1 MKVGILTWFSGYN
14 YGARAQSYA
23 LLKVVS
29 GMGHDCEF
37 VNFELKNFKKYCRKG
52 NLNCWYPYRR
62 PIRAAKCY
70 IRCFRYERDLK
81 GMPISAKVHSAEEID
96 NLGYDMIIIGSD
108 SVFNIH
114 HPMFHPVYY
123 GVGLKK
129 TPYMFYAPSCESMD
143 GAEKLPKELCD
154 ALCHAKAIS
163 VRDENTKKIISRAL
177 EKSDS
182 RHIPVLPDPSLLYDY
197 QDITRPIREK
207 KYILLYSFSNW
218 GKYSEEFRHYAKER
232 DLKIISVG
240 RYCPWA
246 DFSYDMASVSQW
258 MGCFVNAKLVLTDS
272 FHGAVFG
279 IKNGK
284 PLVLMSRED
293 KRQKILEL
301 LKMCGID
308 RGIFYDGQNLDE
320 YLKSVEIQYTDVD
333 DMLEVLKQSATE
345 FLRYSLK
352 GSLI

>member
-37 VNFELKNFKKYCRKG
+37 VNFEPKNFKKYCRKG

-62 PIRAAKCY
+62 PVRAAKCY

-81 GMPISAKVHSAEEID
+81 KVPISAKVRSAEEID
-96 NLGYDMIIIGSD
+96 SLGYDMIIIGSD

-123 GVGLKK
+123 GVGIKK

-143 GAEKLPKELCD
+143 SEEKLPKELCD
-154 ALCHAKAIS
+154 ALRHAKAVS
-163 VRDENTKKIISRAL
+163 VRDENTKKIIWRAL
-177 EKSDS
+177 EKADGREIS
-182 RHIPVLPDPSLLYDY
+182 VLPDPSLMYDY
-197 QDITRPIREK
+197 RDIIKQVGK
-207 KYILLYSFSNW
+207 KNYILLYSFSNW
-218 GKYSEEFRHYAKER
+218 GKYSDQFRYYAKER
-232 DLKIISVG
+232 NLKIISVG

-246 DFSYDMASVSQW
+246 DFSYDMASVGQW
-258 MGCFVNAKLVLTDS
+258 MGCFINARIVLTDS

-279 IKNGK
+279 IKNRK
-284 PLVLMSRED
+284 PLVIMSRED
-293 KRQKILEL
+293 KRQKIQEL
-301 LKMCGID
+301 LKTCGID
-308 RGIFYDGQNLDE
+308 HGYFYDGQDLDE
-320 YLKSVEIQYTDVD
+320 YLKSSEILYTDVED
-333 DMLEVLKQSATE
+333 TFAALKQSAME
-345 FLRYSLK
+345 FLRKNLK
-352 GSLI
+352 GSFT